1 MHYLKSRR
9 LREELSGALIK
20 MPKLPIPKTA
30 IFNTPD
36 APLVGTTQD
45 HLPIADIVDGVV
57 LYKDGGA
64 AVIMES
70 TSLNFGLLSEREQEA
85 VVAAYAALINSL
97 SFSIQIVIRTQ
108 RKDISQY
115 ISYLDETKT
124 RITNQKLADLMESY
138 RNFVL
143 ETTKKRNVLGKR
155 FFVIIPFSPLELG
168 VSQSFKLLTKRAGPL
183 PYTKEYV
190 IKKAKVALLPKRDH
204 LIRQGA
210 RLGLRLRQLDT
221 AQVTELLYN
230 VYNPPKETIKENK
243 EASEIE
249 PPSQEA
255 TASQGKQVGAQQ

>member
-1 MHYLKSRR
+1 MD
-9 LREELSGALIK
+9 IK
-20 MPKLPIPKTA
+20 KLPIPKTP

-36 APLVGTTQD
+36 RPLVGTTQE
-45 HLPIADIVDGVV
+45 HLPLADIVDGIV

-64 AVIMES
+64 AVVLES

-108 RKDISQY
+108 RKDITQY
-115 ISYLDETKT
+115 IQYIDDAATK
-124 RITNQKLADLMESY
+124 IQNSKLAGLMLSY

-155 FFVIIPFSPLELG
+155 FFLVIPFSPLELG

-183 PYTKEYV
+183 PYTKDYV
-190 IKKAKVALLPKRDH
+190 LKKAKVALLPKRDH

-210 RLGLRLRQLDT
+210 RLGLRLRQLESD
-221 AQVTELLYN
+221 QITELYYN

-243 EASEIE
+243 EASELE
-249 PPSQEA
+249 EKENK
-255 TASQGKQVGAQQ
+255 QGKEEGHEAVQATQ